1 MVMHL
6 KNISLQNL
14 HVVQQYILIIFQIKF
29 IADMLACTRS
39 SAIFTYSK
47 HIFSLT
53 IVFVRYV
60 DILFI
65 YDITFHIDS
74 LIFFFIIFFF
84 FLFRIVI
91 FLS

>member
-14 HVVQQYILIIFQIKF
+14 HVVQLYILIIFQTKF

-47 HIFSLT
+47 HIVSLT
-53 IVFVRYV
+53 IVYIRYV

-74 LIFFFIIFFF
+74 LIFFLLFFF
-84 FLFRIVI
+84 FFYFGL
-91 FLS
+91 

>member
-14 HVVQQYILIIFQIKF
+14 HVVQQYILIIFQTKF

-47 HIFSLT
+47 HIVSLT
-53 IVFVRYV
+53 IVYIRYV

-74 LIFFFIIFFF
+74 LIFFLLFFF

-91 FLS
+91 FFS